1 MNSTEK
7 RKEAE
12 KNGDKVGKT
21 LYKLMNNAIYGKTMK
36 NLRNNIDVRVVN
48 KEKDYLKCTSKSSY
62 MSHNIFDNKLIAIC
76 KDNVALMFNKP
87 AYIGMFILEL
97 SKIIM
102 YEFYYDCIKNKCNNK
117 SKLLFTDTDSFMYES
132 KTEDVYE
139 DFSSDIE
146 MFDFSNYLTKSKYYD
161 VSNKL
166 VIGKMKDET
175 GGVAIEES
183 IKLKSKMYSFLVD
196 GNSEHKKSK
205 GVNRNAVATISHNEC
220 KYVLYINI

>member
-1 MNSTEK
+1 
-7 RKEAE
+7 
-12 KNGDKVGKT
+12 
-21 LYKLMNNAIYGKTMK
+21 MNNAIYGKTME

-146 MFDFSNYLTKSKYYD
+146 MFDFSNYLTKSKHYD
-161 VSNKL
+161 VSNK
-166 VIGKMKDET
+166 
-175 GGVAIEES
+175 
-183 IKLKSKMYSFLVD
+183 
-196 GNSEHKKSK
+196 
-205 GVNRNAVATISHNEC
+205 
-220 KYVLYINI
+220 